1 MRRSLLAVPLLLA
14 ALAAG
19 CTSGASSTSD
29 FEGEEKQV
37 ADQVEKLETAGK
49 STDAKAICTEILA
62 KSFSEEI
69 DRAGSTCEDEVD
81 KAIKDADDYDLE
93 VEDVT
98 ISGDTATAK
107 VKGSVGDEDAVRDF
121 EFVREGKDWR
131 ATKLG

>member
-1 MRRSLLAVPLLLA
+1 MARALLAVPLALA

-19 CTSGASSTSD
+19 CASSSSSAGD
-29 FEGEEKQV
+29 FTGDEKKV
-37 ADQVEKLETAGK
+37 ADQVEQIQAAGE
-49 STDAKAICTEILA
+49 SGDAAAICDDVLA
-62 KSFSEEI
+62 QSLRDSI
-69 DRAGSTCEDEVD
+69 AVAGSNCESEVD

-131 ATKLG
+131 ATTLG